1 MSRSVAVT
9 VNEKGDLVW
18 SGHDLGPEVAALR
31 AGASEYEFWRYVRAK
46 HVPALLAAL
55 GGAAG
60 DDVARLVGR
69 RFRSD
74 VELAEFAAAHDIPTE
89 FSSWTPTHWDDD

>member
-1 MSRSVAVT
+1 MSRSVSVT
-9 VNEKGDLVW
+9 INEDGDLVS
-18 SGHDLGPEVAALR
+18 SGHDLGAEVGALR
-31 AGASEYEFWRYVRAK
+31 AGASEYELWRDVRAE

-60 DDVARLVGR
+60 DEVTRLVGK

-74 VELAEFAAAHDIPTE
+74 VELAELANAHDIPTE
-89 FSSWTPTHWDDD
+89 FSSWIGSNSDA

>member
-1 MSRSVAVT
+1 MSRSVHVSLD
-9 VNEKGDLVW
+9 EDGDLVW
-18 SGHDLGPEVAALR
+18 SGHDLGPEVGALQ

-60 DDVARLVGR
+60 DDVARLVSK

-74 VELAEFAAAHDIPTE
+74 VELAAFAEAHDIPTE
-89 FSSWTPTHWDDD
+89 FSSWIPTHWDG